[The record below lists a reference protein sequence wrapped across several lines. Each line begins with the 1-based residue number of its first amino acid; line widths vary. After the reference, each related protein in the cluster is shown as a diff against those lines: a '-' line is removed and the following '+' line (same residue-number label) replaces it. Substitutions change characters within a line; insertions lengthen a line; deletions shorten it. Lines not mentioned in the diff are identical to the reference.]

1 MHAQVVLTPAESKRI
16 IAKGVVK
23 MNVVQ
28 EAFRKGIVVIS
39 VGTTCLCV
47 LEELLKQQLGPV
59 ENYLSGVI
67 LPERT
72 CSLTGTRQDIV
83 SRGYAPF
90 WAFEGGKMISN
101 VSLRDLLSR
110 MSSSDVFIKGANAI
124 DPRRRAGVL
133 LGSPTGGTIG
143 IAMPAILARGIN
155 LIIPVGLEKMIPTPI
170 EIASKEAGIQRMNY
184 SRGLPVGLMPLPGM
198 VITEIEA
205 IALLTG
211 AQAIPIAAGGI
222 SGAEGSVLLV
232 VKGADRQVKQ
242 AIKIIETISGGKG
255 PQISTPDCT
264 RCKILICPYAK
275 RQKLKKEKEE
285 KF

>member
-1 MHAQVVLTPAESKRI
+1 MRAQVVLTPAESKRL

-28 EAFRKGIVVIS
+28 EAFNKGIIVIS
-39 VGTTCLCV
+39 VGTTCLCI
-47 LEELLKQQLGPV
+47 LEELLKQQLSPI

-72 CSLTGTRQDIV
+72 CSLTSTRQDIV

-90 WAFEGGKMISN
+90 WAFEEGKIISD

-124 DPRRRAGVL
+124 DPNRRAGVL
-133 LGSPTGGTIG
+133 LGSPNGGTIG
-143 IAMPAILARGIN
+143 IAMPAIIARGIN
-155 LIIPVGLEKMIPTPI
+155 LIIPVGLEKMIPTSI

-184 SRGLPVGLMPLPGM
+184 STGLPVGLMPMPGM

-205 IALLTG
+205 ITLLTG

-222 SGAEGSVLLV
+222 SGAEGSNLLV
-232 VKGADRQVKQ
+232 IKGTDRQVKQ
-242 AIKIIETISGGKG
+242 AIKIIETIRGEKS
-255 PQISTPDCT
+255 PQISPPNCT
-264 RCKILICPYAK
+264 QCKILICPYGK
-275 RQKLKKEKEE
+275 KQKLKKK
-285 KF
+285 KKI